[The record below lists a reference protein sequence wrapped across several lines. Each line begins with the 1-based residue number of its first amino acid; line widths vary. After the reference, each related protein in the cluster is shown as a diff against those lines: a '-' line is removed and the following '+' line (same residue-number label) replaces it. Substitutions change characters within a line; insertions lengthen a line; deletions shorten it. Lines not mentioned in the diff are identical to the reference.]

1 MDNKLICRKCQGN
14 HLTIK
19 CGKEK
24 PSIIEE
30 TTHIEPRNP
39 EIGHHADKPHYDKS
53 SRPHYDKSTR
63 PHYDKQNKKNY
74 KVKMSNLP
82 TDVSEEELRNLLYDW
97 GHLSRIK
104 VLNYDESSTAYLE
117 FNEEEEVDYLIQA
130 LNKTAFD
137 NRIIN
142 LDKLLD

>member
-1 MDNKLICRKCQGN
+1 MK
-14 HLTIK
+14 
-19 CGKEK
+19 
-24 PSIIEE
+24 II
-30 TTHIEPRNP
+30 TNRL
-39 EIGHHADKPHYDKS
+39 AS
-53 SRPHYDKSTR
+53 Q
-63 PHYDKQNKKNY
+63 QNKTALKAYAEEINFSLANQLI
-74 KVKMSNLP
+74 VLP
-82 TDVSEEELRNLLYDW
+82 A
-97 GHLSRIK
+97 SRIK

>member
-24 PSIIEE
+24 PSIIEK
-30 TTHIEPRNP
+30 TTQIEPPRDRSNNDRP
-39 EIGHHADKPHYDKS
+39 THDRPTHDKPHYDK
-53 SRPHYDKSTR
+53 YNKS
-63 PHYDKQNKKNY
+63 DSKKKFY

-97 GHLSRIK
+97 GHLARIK